1 MTFTLERFSDPF
13 GKPEQIEINT
23 LDDLCNL
30 CKNENH
36 KIIFDARD
44 RSLIVWDEMVFCYD
58 GEDSEFVQ

>member
-1 MTFTLERFSDPF
+1 MIFKLERFSDPF

-23 LDDLCNL
+23 LEELCDF

-44 RSLIVWDEMVFCYD
+44 QTLIVWDAMVFGYD
-58 GEDSEFVQ
+58 GEDSEYVL